1 MKKAMM
7 ILPVILA
14 VSFAGC
20 ATYVLDNPIQQKN
33 NSLQL
38 TIENIKAGPDTVD
51 KGYVTYRPKDP
62 RGGLLWVEVTA
73 ANTGAV
79 PIEFDFQRVR
89 LVADLYVS
97 GPQFVVSS
105 NWFAKESSFFRIKPQ
120 DYVTR
125 WLVYIYPRGR
135 YPYRVVYDNFVNGRV
150 TDTIKIDLANIG
162 E

>member
-1 MKKAMM
+1 
-7 ILPVILA
+7 
-14 VSFAGC
+14 
-20 ATYVLDNPIQQKN
+20 LDNPVQQKN

-38 TIENIKAGPDTVD
+38 TIENIKDGPDSIE
-51 KGYVTYRPKDP
+51 KGAYRYFPKSP

-89 LVADLYVS
+89 LIAEEYVA
-97 GPQFVVSS
+97 GPLSVVSS
-105 NWFAKESSFFRIKPQ
+105 NIFAKESSFFRIKPQ

-125 WLVYIYPRGR
+125 WLVYVYPKGK